1 MLARTIVIRKRTATM
16 KVMKTKFFLK
26 SFIFRVNCAH
36 FNVKMALVGKKLVEQ
51 MIKSKALVV
60 ISKSYCPFCHKV
72 INNFPICITIQ
83 TLVWSNDM
91 MTYQAKAALN
101 NYKINP
107 DNFEWL
113 EIEDREDCNEIQ
125 VFRFLMMQAWE
136 PFFQAYMKQ
145 LTGAS
150 SVPRVFIGGS
160 CIGGGDETS
169 AAHRSAA
176 SLVIQAQGS
185 RLLSAPS

>member
-1 MLARTIVIRKRTATM
+1 M
-16 KVMKTKFFLK
+16 
-26 SFIFRVNCAH
+26 
-36 FNVKMALVGKKLVEQ
+36 
-51 MIKSKALVV
+51 
-60 ISKSYCPFCHKV
+60 
-72 INNFPICITIQ
+72 
-83 TLVWSNDM
+83 
-91 MTYQAKAALN
+91 N

-125 VFRFLMMQAWE
+125 VLTQMSDKNSRKGAQML
-136 PFFQAYMKQ
+136 QAYMKQ

-169 AAHRSAA
+169 GAHRQVLTNST
-176 SLVIQAQGS
+176 QKED
-185 RLLSAPS
+185 